1 MQSKFSKY
9 HPAVLFVYFM
19 SVLLICMF
27 TSNPVLAVLALLGC
41 VAFLAVSPGRKRV
54 RSAVWYVALFLL
66 ISFAN
71 PLFSHNG
78 ATPLFFLNGN
88 AVTLEALCYGM
99 MMGVTLVAV
108 LLWCSAY
115 SRVMN
120 MEGFLYLF
128 GKAIPQI
135 ALMLSMAIAFIPRFI
150 RHMRRVSA
158 AQKSMGMYLDDGYVG
173 KVKGA
178 MRVFQATV
186 AWSVENSIETSMS
199 MKARGYGMSKKRTSY
214 TLFKFRQS
222 DVQLMV
228 LICVLLCMT
237 LVGIASGEM
246 SFNFYPRVSNVNLS
260 PCAIMTYV
268 SFGVL
273 IFLPAVVEVKE
284 KLTWNVLLANGKF

>member
-1 MQSKFSKY
+1 MTEFSKH

-27 TSNPVLAVLALLGC
+27 TSNPVLAGLALLGC
-41 VAFLAVSPGRKRV
+41 VAFLTVSPGRKRI
-54 RSAVWYVALFLL
+54 RNAVWYVVLFLL
-66 ISFAN
+66 ISLAN

-88 AVTLEALCYGM
+88 AVTLEALCYGL

-115 SRVMN
+115 SRAMN
-120 MEGFLYLF
+120 TEGFLYLF

-150 RHMRRVSA
+150 RQMRRVSA
-158 AQKSMGMYLDDGYVG
+158 AQKSMGMYIDEGYFG

-178 MRVFQATV
+178 LRVFQATV

-199 MKARGYGMSKKRTSY
+199 MKARGYGVNKKRTSF

-222 DVQLMV
+222 DVRLMI
-228 LICVLLCMT
+228 LICILLCAT
-237 LVGIASGEM
+237 LIGLASGEM
-246 SFNFYPRVSNVNLS
+246 SFNFYPKVSSVNTSLW
-260 PCAIMTYV
+260 AMTTYI
-268 SFGVL
+268 SFGCLV
-273 IFLPAVVEVKE
+273 FLPFVVEVKE
-284 KLTWNVLLANGKF
+284 KLKWNVLLAKI

>member
-1 MQSKFSKY
+1 MQTEFSKY

-27 TSNPVLAVLALLGC
+27 TSNPVLVGLALLGC
-41 VAFLAVSPGRKRV
+41 VAFLAVSPGKKSL
-54 RSAVWYVALFLL
+54 RSAVWYVVLFLL

-88 AVTLEALCYGM
+88 AVTLEALCYGL

-120 MEGFLYLF
+120 TEGFLYLF
-128 GKAIPQI
+128 GKIIPQI

-150 RHMRRVSA
+150 RQMRRVSA

-186 AWSVENSIETSMS
+186 AWSVENSIETAMS
-199 MKARGYGMSKKRTSY
+199 MKARGYGVNKKRTSF

-222 DVQLMV
+222 DVRLMV
-228 LICVLLCMT
+228 LICVLLCVT

-246 SFNFYPRVSNVNLS
+246 SFNFYPRVSSVNLS
-260 PCAIMTYV
+260 LCAIITYI
-268 SFGVL
+268 SFGAL
-273 IFLPAVVEVKE
+273 AFLPAVVELKE
-284 KLTWNVLLANGKF
+284 KFKWNYLVSRI

>member
-1 MQSKFSKY
+1 MQSEFSKY

-27 TSNPVLAVLALLGC
+27 TSNPVLAGLALLGC
-41 VAFLAVSPGRKRV
+41 VAFLTVSPGKKRL
-54 RSAVWYVALFLL
+54 RGAVWYVILFLL

-99 MMGVTLVAV
+99 MMGATLVAV

-120 MEGFLYLF
+120 TEGFLYLF
-128 GKAIPQI
+128 GKIIPQI

-150 RHMRRVSA
+150 RQMRKVSA
-158 AQKSMGMYLDDGYVG
+158 AQKSMGIYIDEGYFG

-178 MRVFQATV
+178 LRVFQATV

-199 MKARGYGMSKKRTSY
+199 MNARGYGVNKKRTSF

-222 DVQLMV
+222 DMRLMILV
-228 LICVLLCMT
+228 CVLLCIM
-237 LVGIASGEM
+237 LSGLASGKLN
-246 SFNFYPRVSNVNLS
+246 FNFYPKVSSVNLS

-268 SFGVL
+268 AFGVL
-273 IFLPAVVEVKE
+273 AFLPAVVEVKE
-284 KLTWNVLLANGKF
+284 KLRWNVLLARV